1 MAACDYE
8 DTEAQKRGRI
18 GHPVK
23 IKVPDIILLFYNVYT
38 KMCASSVYTIDH
50 HLAEL
55 QAEYSGNFLTHSIE
69 CLDFCATLYISPVI

>member
-1 MAACDYE
+1 MRLQRQR
-8 DTEAQKRGRI
+8 QKSGGGI

-38 KMCASSVYTIDH
+38 KMCASSVYTIHH

-55 QAEYSGNFLTHSIE
+55 QAEYSGNFMTHSIE
-69 CLDFCATLYISPVI
+69 CLDFCPTVYISPVI